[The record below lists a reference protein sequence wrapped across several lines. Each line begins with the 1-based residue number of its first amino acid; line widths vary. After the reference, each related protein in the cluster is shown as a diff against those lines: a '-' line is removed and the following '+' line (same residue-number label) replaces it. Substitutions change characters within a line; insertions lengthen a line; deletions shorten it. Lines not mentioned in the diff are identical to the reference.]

1 MSKFQK
7 RILVTGAAGFIGA
20 HLCNRLLSEGYE
32 VIGLDNLN
40 DYYDRNLKKD
50 RLKKLIVSEN
60 IKNFQFFKGDL
71 IDRKF
76 LNELFQAHR
85 PNIVIN
91 LAAQAGVRFSLKNPD
106 AYISSNIQG
115 FLNIIEECKDQG
127 IEHLIYASTSS
138 VYGASTDMPFSE
150 DSSTD
155 HPIQFYAVTKKTNEL
170 TAHAYSSLYGLPTT
184 GLRFFTV
191 YGPWGRPDMSL
202 FIFTK
207 NIIEGKPISLFNN
220 GDHVRSFTY
229 VDDLVETISKVS
241 VDIAC
246 SDNNWDSSNPNTS
259 SSNAPY
265 RIFNIGNPDTVKLN
279 DFVLSIEKALGIEA
293 IKELMPLQKG
303 DIKATEASN
312 ELIQTRYGKKQYA
325 SIQGGVN
332 NFVNWYLSYYQK

>member
-7 RILVTGAAGFIGA
+7 RILVTGVAGFIGA

-50 RLKKLIVSEN
+50 RLKKLIASEN
-60 IKNFQFFKGDL
+60 IKNFQFFRGDL

-76 LNELFQAHR
+76 LSELFQTHR

-91 LAAQAGVRFSLKNPD
+91 LAAQAGVRFSLENPD
-106 AYISSNIQG
+106 VYISSNIQG
-115 FLNIIEECKDQG
+115 FLNIIEECKDRG

-202 FIFTK
+202 FLFTK
-207 NIIEGKPISLFNN
+207 NIIDGKPISLFNN
-220 GDHVRSFTY
+220 GDHSRSFTY

-241 VDIAC
+241 LDIAR
-246 SDNNWDSSNPNTS
+246 SDNNWDSSNPTTS
-259 SSNAPY
+259 SSNVPY
-265 RIFNIGNPDTVKLN
+265 RILNIRNPQTVTLN
-279 DFVLSIEKALGIEA
+279 EFVSYIEESLEMKA
-293 IKELMPLQKG
+293 IKELMPLQQG
-303 DIKATEASN
+303 DIRATEASN
-312 ELIQTRYGKKQYA
+312 KIMEKKYGKQSYTSLKV
-325 SIQGGVN
+325 GVN
-332 NFVNWYLSYYQK
+332 NFIKWYRDYYRK

>member
-325 SIQGGVN
+325 SIQEGVN